1 MKALQQ
7 KLNSQIKLATEAP
20 QKTIIRVFKAIRH
33 LATPPHKSIAQL
45 ATWLE
50 VDKRTVYRYLNL
62 LEEIGYAVDKD
73 FEGRYFLFE
82 DSKRNAVQ
90 FTTEETQLV
99 RQILAAAPEQNPLVE
114 SIRRK
119 VYLTSELIPLT
130 DELVDIHRAKLIQ
143 QLAEAIAQRKQV
155 KLLKYHSTNSD
166 QVMDRLVEPLG
177 FSDNFATLDAFE
189 LSSQKVKSFKIHR
202 IEGVELLAT
211 AMVYNSDAPLTDAF
225 GFTGEAFFLTLNLS
239 TRAYHLLIE
248 EFPNLRAFTQ
258 PQPNTTYPYRFVG
271 EARSPI
277 GIGRFCLG
285 LPSEI
290 EVVAPQSLKDYLN
303 GRIEGVKW

>member
-1 MKALQQ
+1 M
-7 KLNSQIKLATEAP
+7 ATEAP

-50 VDKRTVYRYLNL
+50 VDKRTVYRYLHL
-62 LEEIGYAVDKD
+62 LEEIGYDVDKD
-73 FEGRYFLFE
+73 FEGRYFVFE
-82 DSKRNAVQ
+82 DGKRNAVQ
-90 FTTEETQLV
+90 FTAEETLLV
-99 RQILAAAPEQNPLVE
+99 RQMLAAASEHNPLVE

-130 DELVDIHRAKLIQ
+130 DELLDIHRAKLIQ

-155 KLLKYHSTNSD
+155 KLLKYHSTNSE
-166 QVMDRLVEPLG
+166 QVIDRLIEPLG
-177 FSDNFATLDAFE
+177 FTENFTTLDAFE
-189 LSSQKVKSFKIHR
+189 IASQKVKSFKIQR
-202 IEGVELLAT
+202 IEGVELLTTET
-211 AMVYNSDAPLTDAF
+211 AYNTDAPLTDAF

-239 TRAYHLLIE
+239 TRAYHLFIE
-248 EFPNLRAFTQ
+248 TFPNLRAYTQ
-258 PQPNTTYPYRFVG
+258 PQPNATFPYRYVG
-271 EARSPI
+271 EARSHI

-303 GRIEGVKW
+303 GRIQGVRW